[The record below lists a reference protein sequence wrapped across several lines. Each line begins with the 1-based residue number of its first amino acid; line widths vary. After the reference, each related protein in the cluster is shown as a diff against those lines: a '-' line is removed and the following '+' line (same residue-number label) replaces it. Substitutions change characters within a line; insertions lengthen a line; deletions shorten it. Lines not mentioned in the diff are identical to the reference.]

1 MSILKPAK
9 ILGAGSGEGSVTV
22 EDITDASTLG
32 KSLLKAEDGDAARRQ
47 IAAMGTEGDQ
57 VIRGSL
63 ELKSMLTVNLPQPVA
78 DNRIPVINL
87 PWKDGTV
94 GAYIDYAHNAQ
105 DEVSLGLNVR
115 QAKGKEKRIWQIVPT
130 DNGLGQ
136 VGGFEIVEES
146 YLKVGG
152 QYYLNLVTDTGYGV
166 LTAKDEETARAAIQA
181 MGHTGDQVLDGKL
194 QLNHQLVLKSVQQT
208 DANVIAFYFG
218 EDDGVVD
225 VAIKATGTADNHG
238 QIAISVRDDSGNLIN
253 AITVDGNSKA
263 VLFQPGYKIYI
274 GNSAV
279 DISNIT
285 SFGGQLIA
293 CQDKAAARQLL
304 GITE

>member
-57 VIRGSL
+57 V
-63 ELKSMLTVNLPQPVA
+63 
-78 DNRIPVINL
+78 
-87 PWKDGTV
+87 
-94 GAYIDYAHNAQ
+94 
-105 DEVSLGLNVR
+105 
-115 QAKGKEKRIWQIVPT
+115 
-130 DNGLGQ
+130 
-136 VGGFEIVEES
+136 
-146 YLKVGG
+146 
-152 QYYLNLVTDTGYGV
+152 
-166 LTAKDEETARAAIQA
+166 
-181 MGHTGDQVLDGKL
+181 LDGKL

-225 VAIKATGTADNHG
+225 VAIKATGTTDNHG

-293 CQDKAAARQLL
+293 CQDKAAVRQLL